1 MRRGDIDPYLLSAL
15 TEQLANRRRLLDAG
29 ARHVG
34 WKLGMG
40 DRESIGGEIAVGHL
54 TSATCLQS
62 GSTYRSA
69 RGTAHLHADAEVAV
83 EFGRDVDPG
92 GDGAS
97 LEEAIAAYAAALE
110 IVDLTHLTGEP
121 ASVVVTNVFHRAVAF
136 GPRRDALP
144 GGPVGA
150 RLLVDG
156 AERAADRASDALVDR
171 LLAAARLL
179 GAVGERLAAGDRVIT
194 GSVVQAPVERGEEV
208 AADFGALGAARLT
221 IAP

>member
-1 MRRGDIDPYLLSAL
+1 MALTDVDPRLVSAL
-15 TEQLANRRRLLDAG
+15 AEQLANRRRLLGAG
-29 ARHVG
+29 ATHVG

-40 DRESIGGEIAVGHL
+40 NRESVGGEIAVGHL

-69 RGTAHLHADAEVAV
+69 PGTTHLRADAEVAV
-83 EFGRDVDPG
+83 EFGSEVDPG

-110 IVDLTHLTGEP
+110 IVDLAHVPGEP
-121 ASVVVTNVFHRAVAF
+121 ESVVVANVFHRAVAF
-136 GPRRDALP
+136 GPWRDTLP
-144 GGPVGA
+144 DGTVEA
-150 RLLVDG
+150 KLLVDG
-156 AERAADRASDALVDR
+156 VERAADSASDALVDR

-179 GAVGERLAAGDRVIT
+179 EAVGERLAAGDRVIT
-194 GSVVQAPVERGEEV
+194 GSVVQAPVEHGEDV
-208 AADFGALGAARLT
+208 AADFGALGAVRLT